1 MSNPRRPPSI
11 VAAGLLGLLLASCRC
26 GAPGPAPSA
35 APLAPVAIGQ
45 TTVLAT
51 LPAEG
56 GAQGG
61 TPASALGLHSVT
73 PPGSLEFFFAERG
86 GGVVYAEE
94 TDAGSRV
101 VHNGRPGKV
110 YASVGKAALS
120 PDGRRWAHGA
130 LLDGSWRMVLDGQEG
145 QPFAAVQSPVFSPD
159 GAHLAYLA
167 MAGDRWHLV
176 VDSMVS
182 EGTRTRYLAHQFSGD
197 STRIAW
203 IDDVGDD
210 EAGRLVVS
218 DLAFKARTVV
228 DSHASGLVASRD
240 QRAVAAVSDSGGKR
254 QVLRVA
260 FDRPGE
266 AWRGPKADAVS
277 RLAFSADGKS
287 LAWLAEHG
295 GRSWLAL
302 DGAEA
307 PAPAGMLLGVPV
319 IRPDRKAV
327 GVLIATDGGTS
338 LHQAFLVG
346 WPGEAAREEAD
357 GLVYA
362 PDGPGH
368 AYAARRGDGWFIV
381 ADGTEGPAFDRV
393 VSPAYSPDGKH
404 LVYRARKDGKRF
416 VVVADRDGKV
426 LRQHP
431 GYEQVFPV
439 RFLED
444 GRSIGYGVKDGQ
456 QLCWKVEAL

>member
-1 MSNPRRPPSI
+1 MLNPRRHSIIAAAALGFLLSGCRCGTPGPAASAPPSI
-11 VAAGLLGLLLASCRC
+11 VN
-26 GAPGPAPSA
+26 
-35 APLAPVAIGQ
+35 GQ
-45 TTVLAT
+45 TIVLAT
-51 LPAEG
+51 LPSEG
-56 GAQGG
+56 ESRKG
-61 TPASALGLHSVT
+61 TPTSALGLHSVT

-94 TDAGSRV
+94 TEAGSRV
-101 VHNGRPGKV
+101 VRNGSPGKV
-110 YASVGKAALS
+110 YASIGKVALS
-120 PDGRRWAHGA
+120 PDGRHVAYGA
-130 LLDGSWRMVLDGQEG
+130 LRDGTWHMVLDVQEG
-145 QPFAAVQSPVFSPD
+145 PPFAAVQLPVFSPD

-176 VDSMVS
+176 VDTTVS

-197 STRIAW
+197 SSRIAW
-203 IDDVGDD
+203 IDDAGDD

-228 DSHASGLVASRD
+228 DAHASGLVVSPDHA
-240 QRAVAAVSDSGGKR
+240 AVAAVSASGGKR

-260 FDRPGE
+260 FDKPGE

-277 RLAFSADGKS
+277 RLAFSADGRS
-287 LAWLAEHG
+287 LAWLAERG

-307 PAPAGMLLGVPV
+307 PAPTGALLGLPV

-327 GVLIATDGGTS
+327 GVLVAADGGTA
-338 LHQAFLVG
+338 LHQAFLEG
-346 WPGEAAREEAD
+346 WPGEALREEAD
-357 GLVYA
+357 ELVYA
-362 PDGPGH
+362 TDGQGH

-381 ADGTEGPAFDRV
+381 ADGKEGPAFDRV
-393 VSPAYSPDGKH
+393 VSPAYSSDGKY

-416 VVVADRDGKV
+416 VVVADREGKV

-431 GYEQVFPV
+431 PYEQVFPV